1 MTKSNKAAYSPE
13 FDPARLK
20 TLRDYCIL
28 DTDPE
33 TRFDELTLL
42 ASRICNTPIAIISL
56 VDENRLYF
64 KSAIGLKVREIPSN
78 HSFCIEVVKQCEPI
92 IVKDAKEDDRFKSNP
107 LVHENPYFRFYA
119 AAPLIAPNNHVI
131 GTLCVIDYIPR
142 DINLEQQE
150 ALKILA
156 RQVIT
161 QLELDVQ
168 AIRDPL
174 TGLFNRR
181 YADEILRSELR
192 RMSRKNA
199 SLGLLIIDIDKFK
212 KVNDTYGH
220 GTGDAVLNTF
230 GKYLM
235 ENVRYEDVACRIG
248 GEEFMVIIPE
258 TSLEVA
264 QHRSE
269 EIRKEFH
276 KMKFLYDKKIL
287 DNLSLSIG
295 VAAYPAH
302 GDSAEDI
309 FRCADRALYLAKAG
323 GRNRVIA
330 AEVPKPVE

>member
-1 MTKSNKAAYSPE
+1 MAKSNGAACSPE
-13 FDPARLK
+13 YDPARLK
-20 TLRDYCIL
+20 TLRDYCVL
-28 DTDPE
+28 DTEPE

-56 VDENRLYF
+56 VDEERLYF
-64 KSAIGLKVREIPSN
+64 KSAVGLKIREIPSN
-78 HSFCIEVVKQCEPI
+78 HSFCIEVLKQCEPI

-107 LVHENPYFRFYA
+107 LVHDNPYFRFYA

-192 RMSRKNA
+192 RMDRKKA
-199 SLGLLIIDIDKFK
+199 SLGLLIIDIDNFK
-212 KVNDTYGH
+212 KVNDTHGH
-220 GTGDAVLNTF
+220 GTGDAVLKTL

-258 TSLEVA
+258 TILGVA
-264 QHRSE
+264 QQRSE
-269 EIRKEFH
+269 DIRNEFH
-276 KMKFLYDKKIL
+276 KMKFLYDNKIL

-295 VAAYPAH
+295 VAAYPTH
-302 GDSAEDI
+302 GKSAEDI
-309 FRCADRALYLAKAG
+309 FRCADSALYRAKAE

-330 AEVPKPVE
+330 ADVPYPL

>member
-1 MTKSNKAAYSPE
+1 MAILKTAAYSPE
-13 FDPARLK
+13 YDPARLK
-20 TLRDYCIL
+20 TLRDYCVL
-28 DTDPE
+28 DTEPE

-56 VDENRLYF
+56 VDEKRLYF

-78 HSFCIEVVKQCEPI
+78 HSFCIEVVKQGEPI
-92 IVKDAKEDDRFKSNP
+92 IVKDAREDERFQSNP
-107 LVHENPYFRFYA
+107 LVHDNPYFRFYA
-119 AAPLIAPNNHVI
+119 AAPLIAPNKHVI

-150 ALKILA
+150 ALKILG

-181 YADEILRSELR
+181 YADEMLRSELR
-192 RMSRKNA
+192 RMDRKKA
-199 SLGLLIIDIDKFK
+199 SLGLLIIDIDNFK
-212 KVNDTYGH
+212 KVNDTHGH
-220 GTGDAVLNTF
+220 GTGDAVLRTF
-230 GKYLM
+230 GKYLL

-258 TSLEVA
+258 TVLGVA
-264 QHRSE
+264 QQRSE
-269 EIRKEFH
+269 DIRNEFH
-276 KMKFLYDKKIL
+276 KMEFLNENKIL

-295 VAAYPAH
+295 VAAYPIH
-302 GDSAEDI
+302 GKTAEDLI
-309 FRCADRALYLAKAG
+309 RCADSALYRAKSE

-330 AEVPKPVE
+330 ADVPHMI

>member
-1 MTKSNKAAYSPE
+1 MAKPKGAAYNPE
-13 FDPARLK
+13 HDPVRLK
-20 TLRDYCIL
+20 TLRDYCVL
-28 DTDPE
+28 DTEPE
-33 TRFDELTLL
+33 ARFDELTLL

-56 VDENRLYF
+56 VDEKRLYF
-64 KSAIGLKVREIPSN
+64 KSAIGLKIREIPSN
-78 HSFCIEVVKQCEPI
+78 HSFCIEVVKQNEPI
-92 IVKDAKEDDRFKSNP
+92 VVKDAKEDERFQSNP
-107 LVHENPYFRFYA
+107 LVHDNPYFRFYA
-119 AAPLIAPNNHVI
+119 AAPLVAPNNQVI

-142 DINLEQQE
+142 DINLEQKE

-192 RMSRKNA
+192 RMDRKKA
-199 SLGLLIIDIDKFK
+199 FLGLLIIDIDNFK
-212 KVNDTYGH
+212 KINDTHGH
-220 GTGDAVLNTF
+220 GAGDAVLKTF

-235 ENVRYEDVACRIG
+235 ENVRYEDVVCRIG

-258 TSLEVA
+258 TTLETAV
-264 QHRSE
+264 HRSE

-276 KMKFLYDKKIL
+276 EMNFLYDNKVVDK
-287 DNLSLSIG
+287 LSLSIG
-295 VAAYPAH
+295 VATYPVH
-302 GDSAEDI
+302 GKLAEDLI
-309 FRCADRALYLAKAG
+309 RCADRALYQAKAE

-330 AEVPKPVE
+330 AEVPHLV

>member
-1 MTKSNKAAYSPE
+1 MVKPKGAAYSPE
-13 FDPARLK
+13 HDPARLK
-20 TLRDYCIL
+20 TLRDYCVL
-28 DTDPE
+28 DTEPE

-56 VDENRLYF
+56 VDEKRLYF

-78 HSFCIEVVKQCEPI
+78 HSFCIEVVRQGEPI
-92 IVKDAKEDDRFKSNP
+92 VVKDAKEDDRFKSNP
-107 LVHENPYFRFYA
+107 LVHENPFFHFYA
-119 AAPLIAPNNHVI
+119 AALLIAPNNQVI

-142 DINLEQQE
+142 DINLEQKE

-181 YADEILRSELR
+181 YADEMLRSELR
-192 RMSRKNA
+192 RMDRKKA
-199 SLGLLIIDIDKFK
+199 SLGLLIIDIDNFK
-212 KVNDTYGH
+212 KVNDTHGH
-220 GTGDAVLNTF
+220 GTGDAVLMTF
-230 GKYLM
+230 GKYLL

-258 TSLEVA
+258 TVLEVA
-264 QHRSE
+264 QQRSE
-269 EIRKEFH
+269 DIRNEFH
-276 KMKFLYDKKIL
+276 KMEFLDDNKIV

-295 VAAYPAH
+295 VAAYPIH
-302 GDSAEDI
+302 GKTAEDLI
-309 FRCADRALYLAKAG
+309 RCADSALYRAKSE

-330 AEVPKPVE
+330 ADVPI